1 MAKINNEAGV
11 KREVRKL
18 LAKHGWFV
26 WMPPANGYGKAGISD
41 FHALKDGKFLAIE
54 TKYGGNTPTPMQ
66 TKFLQDISKN
76 GGTAFVIYETDLDTF
91 GMLLETLQE
100 SFR

>member
-1 MAKINNEAGV
+1 MSDIHNEAGV

-54 TKYGGNTPTPMQ
+54 TKYGDNTPTPMQ
-66 TKFLQDISKN
+66 AKFMASIAAA
-76 GGTAFVIYETDLDTF
+76 GGYAVVVNEMTLDTF
-91 GMLLETLQE
+91 EFLLGQI
-100 SFR
+100 